1 LRKSPFSKCFPSVL
15 NSLNFFQPLCLEDN
29 FSQMPH
35 KRDVRNVNKCLPLA
49 RTFTKNKSF
58 VIWVSNFPLTLLFW
72 LADVRKKYIFTVE
85 LCSFRGEIS
94 KRISTR
100 KYKTPNKL
108 KVTILKQVSK
118 NLLPD
123 KV

>member
-1 LRKSPFSKCFPSVL
+1 
-15 NSLNFFQPLCLEDN
+15 
-29 FSQMPH
+29 M
-35 KRDVRNVNKCLPLA
+35 
-49 RTFTKNKSF
+49 
-58 VIWVSNFPLTLLFW
+58 VSNFPVMLLFW

-94 KRISTR
+94 KPISTR